1 VSRLFVS
8 DKELHFINSL
18 NKELIQNV
26 VNQKIIYYSVSEEHT
41 KSNDLYNE
49 SIHKTVFSPVEINA
63 RLLLKAPE
71 QTTTGFSMDTSYEI
85 EAYFHMDE
93 LFQRNI
99 TPREGDY
106 MKWGKVVYEIKKL
119 TKPQIIAGQIE
130 QEMMIKAE
138 CVVSRKSNFDVV
150 DDTPAI

>member
-1 VSRLFVS
+1 MSRLFVS

-26 VNQKIIYYSVSEEHT
+26 VNQKITYYSVSEEHT

-63 RLLLKAPE
+63 RLLLKAPQ
-71 QTTTGFSMDTSYEI
+71 QTTTGFSIDTSYEI

-93 LFQRNI
+93 LLQRNI

-119 TKPQIIAGQIE
+119 TRPQIIAGQIE

-138 CVVSRKSNFDVV
+138 CIVSRKSNFDVV
-150 DDTPAI
+150 DNTPVI

>member
-1 VSRLFVS
+1 MSRLFVS

-26 VNQKIIYYSVSEEHT
+26 VNQKIIYYSVSDEHT

-49 SIHKTVFSPVEINA
+49 SIHKTVFNPVEINA
-63 RLLLKAPE
+63 RLLFKAPD
-71 QTTTGFSMDTSYEI
+71 QTTTNFSMNTSFEM

-93 LFQRNI
+93 LIQRKI
-99 TPREGDY
+99 TPREGDF

-130 QEMMIKAE
+130 QEMMMKAE

-150 DDTPAI
+150 DDTQVF